1 MPQLPY
7 PFVCWWA
14 SRLLPCPGY
23 YKQCCDEHWGARD
36 RVEREVGGGIGWGI
50 HVTPWL
56 IHVNVWQKP
65 LQHCRVISLQLIK
78 INDKKKKKNL
88 PVNAGDAEDMSWIC
102 GLKIPWRRK
111 WQLTPIFL
119 PGKFH
124 GQTNLA
130 GYSMGLQ
137 RVGHHWATER
147 THTPI
152 ISDSLL
158 LSPNFSETGLWNLIS
173 GLLISIYVVKGLLYF
188 QRSCFKVSR
197 GTVLY
202 LFLS

>member
-1 MPQLPY
+1 MKKK
-7 PFVCWWA
+7 
-14 SRLLPCPGY
+14 R
-23 YKQCCDEHWGARD
+23 
-36 RVEREVGGGIGWGI
+36 
-50 HVTPWL
+50 
-56 IHVNVWQKP
+56 
-65 LQHCRVISLQLIK
+65 
-78 INDKKKKKNL
+78 KKKKKNNL

-102 GLKIPWRRK
+102 GPKIPWRRK

-119 PGKFH
+119 PGKSL
-124 GQTNLA
+124 GQRNLA

-137 RVGHHWATER
+137 RVRHHWATEC

-152 ISDSLL
+152 VSDSLL

-173 GLLISIYVVKGLLYF
+173 GLRISVYVVKGLLYF
-188 QRSCFKVSR
+188 PRSCFKVSR